1 MKLSLGTAQ
10 FSSNYG
16 ISNKIG
22 KPDQKTVFK
31 ILKFAKEIGIK
42 SIDTAQNYFHCEK
55 IIKKTGLT
63 KNFNI
68 NTKIDSKNADIFKVI
83 QKSLKT
89 LRIPSI
95 DILYV
100 HDATILRD
108 KKNGKLFLKNLE
120 KIKKKKLIKK
130 IGISIY
136 TMAEF
141 KFLIKNY
148 KFDALQ
154 IPINIFNQRFNN
166 TFFIENVEKK
176 KIFVEA
182 RSVFMQGLFFIDLKK
197 LPNRLSVFKKKI
209 IKLNKISNNNKI
221 RKISICLNFLKNK
234 TFIKKII
241 IGVNT
246 IDQLRD
252 IDNAYQSN
260 NKLPNNISYKIFK
273 SNSKFVDIN
282 KW

>member
-63 KNFNI
+63 NNFNI

-83 QKSLKT
+83 QKSLKA

-100 HDATILRD
+100 HDVTIFRD

-182 RSVFMQGLFFIDLKK
+182 RSVFMQGLFFIDIKK

-246 IDQLRD
+246 VDQLRD

>member
-120 KIKKKKLIKK
+120 KIKKKKIKK
-130 IGISIY
+130 
-136 TMAEF
+136 
-141 KFLIKNY
+141 KKKKKNY
-148 KFDALQ
+148 WVL
-154 IPINIFNQRFNN
+154 
-166 TFFIENVEKK
+166 
-176 KIFVEA
+176 
-182 RSVFMQGLFFIDLKK
+182 
-197 LPNRLSVFKKKI
+197 
-209 IKLNKISNNNKI
+209 
-221 RKISICLNFLKNK
+221 
-234 TFIKKII
+234 
-241 IGVNT
+241 
-246 IDQLRD
+246 
-252 IDNAYQSN
+252 
-260 NKLPNNISYKIFK
+260 
-273 SNSKFVDIN
+273 
-282 KW
+282 

>member
-83 QKSLKT
+83 QKSLKA

-246 IDQLRD
+246 VDQLRD